1 MFLKKELKINCT
13 QGVDFNAIIKISHN
27 KNGYGIEY
35 IEFPSTSSECKYT
48 IESFTFPSSFI
59 NPSNGK
65 KYDLKWIGKG
75 IYNNSYENCVFKFLG
90 YNNFIFK
97 KIVIPDEIVFVS
109 RGCFAGLNVD
119 SVTWS
124 RNCFKIDSETF
135 FNSFISKIENI
146 NHVLEINEGAF
157 QKCQKLKE
165 FTWPENCPLIPVR
178 CFSFC
183 CSLKK
188 VNNLKKINHIQST
201 AFYETGICSIDIP
214 ECTQIDYLAFSGCLY
229 LKKMKWPTDCHII
242 PKDCF
247 CRTPIKELDITNC
260 LTCKILDKSLVRND
274 INIITGIYDV
284 YVFCH

>member
-165 FTWPENCPLIPVR
+165 FTW
-178 CFSFC
+178 
-183 CSLKK
+183 LKAFRHRREASD
-188 VNNLKKINHIQST
+188 VNEKHRNVTVFAAQLNVIIT
-201 AFYETGICSIDIP
+201 AFGDFFNHLRGNIFL
-214 ECTQIDYLAFSGCLY
+214 ECGGYLPFFGSLLGVLS
-229 LKKMKWPTDCHII
+229 H
-242 PKDCF
+242 
-247 CRTPIKELDITNC
+247 
-260 LTCKILDKSLVRND
+260 KIQQVIRH
-274 INIITGIYDV
+274 GA
-284 YVFCH
+284 